1 MVCIGHLDLD
11 KGPGIVAAIGSDAMA
26 TALKAKS
33 LGADILE
40 VRIDL
45 LGIDDPGDLT
55 ELLQGLKEQ
64 VGLPL
69 IVTNR
74 CQKEGGQWEGSEE
87 SRMDLLLSAIPFADG
102 VDVELSAP
110 FRTRV
115 NEAMRSGNKT
125 LIISS
130 HDFKA
135 TPSYGNMQATLKLAN
150 AAGADI
156 AKLAVTP
163 NNSADTLR
171 LLTVTQDAD
180 FPVCTIA
187 MGKLGSHTRVVA
199 PIYGSVLTYGSVDG
213 TVAPG
218 QLRIDELKHMLEV
231 LV

>member
-1 MVCIGHLDLD
+1 MVWIGQLDLD
-11 KGPGIVAAIGSDAMA
+11 NGPGIVAAIGSDAIA
-26 TALKAKS
+26 TALKAKYM
-33 LGADILE
+33 GADILE
-40 VRIDL
+40 IRIDL
-45 LGIDDPGDLT
+45 LGINVQEDLAR
-55 ELLQGLKEQ
+55 LLHGLKEQ
-64 VGLPL
+64 VGLPI

-87 SRMDLLLSAIPFADG
+87 SRMDMLISAIPFADG

-130 HDFKA
+130 HDFKT
-135 TPSYGNMQATLKLAN
+135 TPSYGDMLSILKLAN

-163 NNSADTLR
+163 NSSADTLR

-199 PIYGSVLTYGSVDG
+199 PIYGSVLTYGSVDEI
-213 TVAPG
+213 VAPG